1 MIIRPNWLHARSP
14 SIKPLINDNQSL
26 LLRSVINLKS
36 IYWLFIIV
44 IWFEILPEWSTPSDV
59 PHVLNFTCTHRC
71 YPWHAWAAWGKDGE
85 EETHGPGQVR
95 AHPMRCMGFQFIRGG
110 TEFLHRVLG
119 KTREERNPYFPG
131 EWWSLG
137 YPIPWTQKGWV
148 PEILILIS
156 FVFPLRPG

>member
-1 MIIRPNWLHARSP
+1 MIIRPSWLHARSP

-59 PHVLNFTCTHRC
+59 PHVLNFTSTHRC

-85 EETHGPGQVR
+85 EETHALHGVSVHPGWNGVS
-95 AHPMRCMGFQFIRGG
+95 PSG
-110 TEFLHRVLG
+110 LG
-119 KTREERNPYFPG
+119 QNTWREK
-131 EWWSLG
+131 SLL
-137 YPIPWTQKGWV
+137 PWRMMKSWLSNTLNTKGM
-148 PEILILIS
+148 S
-156 FVFPLRPG
+156 AGDSYSDKFCFFPLRPG